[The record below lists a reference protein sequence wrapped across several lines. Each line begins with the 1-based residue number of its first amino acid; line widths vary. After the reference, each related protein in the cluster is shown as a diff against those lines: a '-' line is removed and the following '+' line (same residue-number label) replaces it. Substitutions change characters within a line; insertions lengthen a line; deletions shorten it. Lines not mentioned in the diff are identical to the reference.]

1 MKQVLA
7 QQIKKAGTLDDAR
20 LEAIN
25 GGGVEGEENVFVFSF
40 EGQDPFK
47 LKIIVEDNSTI
58 SVAAL

>member
-7 QQIKKAGTLDDAR
+7 QQIKKAGTLDAAR

-25 GGGVEGEENVFVFSF
+25 NAGVEGEENVFAFSF
-40 EGQDPFK
+40 EGQEPFK
-47 LKIIVEDNSTI
+47 LKIIVEDNNTI